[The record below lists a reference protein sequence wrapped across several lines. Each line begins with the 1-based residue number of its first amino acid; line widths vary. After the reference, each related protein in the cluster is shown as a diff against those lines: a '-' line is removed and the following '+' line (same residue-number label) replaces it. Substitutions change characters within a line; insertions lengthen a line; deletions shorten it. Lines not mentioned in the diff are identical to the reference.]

1 MENIGTNTT
10 ALMTLVTTVMGIFS
24 EFPLNIILVGSL
36 AGVAFK
42 LFGKAKRT
50 AN

>member
-1 MENIGTNTT
+1 MEEMATNTT
-10 ALMTLVTTVMGIFS
+10 ALMTLITSVMGIFS
-24 EFPLNIILVGSL
+24 EFPLNIILVASL

-42 LFGKAKRT
+42 IFGRAKRA